1 MISYQKW
8 ENKKEKIMKTLLIA
22 ALLSVSTVVFGQ
34 TKAFYEAV
42 EKQDLKSISNLLA
55 DEIEVCIKDDQSFM
69 SKSEA
74 KSTIKAFLKKVGP
87 KSVSPLHSGSSGAG
101 SKYKVAKM
109 STNDGEYRIFV
120 YMEDNKIQEVRF
132 DTL

>member
-1 MISYQKW
+1 
-8 ENKKEKIMKTLLIA
+8 MKTLLIT

-34 TKAFYEAV
+34 TKAFYKAV
-42 EKQDLKSISNLLA
+42 ENQDLKSISNLLS
-55 DEIEVCIKDDQSFM
+55 DEIELCIKDDQRFM

-74 KSTIKAFLKKVGP
+74 KKTIRAFLKKVGP

-109 STNDGEYRIFV
+109 STREGDYRIFV
-120 YMEDNKIQEVRF
+120 YMEKNKIQEVRF
-132 DTL
+132 DTF